1 MEKLEPLHYLSRDVI
16 RISKGIDKENV
27 VYAHSRIS
35 FSFKKEGNPAIIDNN
50 RRYYAK
56 WNMPNIEGQI
66 LYVSNYMKYLK

>member
-1 MEKLEPLHYLSRDVI
+1 MAFILKKIINVGEDMEKLEPLHYLSRDVI

-35 FSFKKEGNPAIIDNN
+35 FSFKKERNPAIIDNN

-56 WNMPNIEGQI
+56 
-66 LYVSNYMKYLK
+66 